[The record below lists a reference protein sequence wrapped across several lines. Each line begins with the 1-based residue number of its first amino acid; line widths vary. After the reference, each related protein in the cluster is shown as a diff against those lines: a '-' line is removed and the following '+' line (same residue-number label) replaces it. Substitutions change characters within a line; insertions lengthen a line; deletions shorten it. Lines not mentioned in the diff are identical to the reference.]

1 MSALQDEGEQNKEKQ
16 IIMQEEETQFRPES
30 PSAALAPI
38 IQQQKKQQQ
47 EGQEEEEED
56 KEKEKEQKL
65 TSTRLVSIKV
75 TSRDIAISI
84 LVLFLKHTATPS
96 RGIFSQIE
104 TNNIATV
111 IDRLVNTTIMSEVIK
126 CVQEVI
132 VYLQWAQR
140 RGAFLLSESAKIWE
154 CIQLLM
160 PQTASSQ
167 VVTTAVT
174 AV

>member
-16 IIMQEEETQFRPES
+16 IMMQEEETQFRPES

-47 EGQEEEEED
+47 QEGQEEED
-56 KEKEKEQKL
+56 KEKEQKL

>member
-38 IQQQKKQQQ
+38 IQQQKKQQ
-47 EGQEEEEED
+47 QEEEEED

>member
-47 EGQEEEEED
+47 QEGQEEED
-56 KEKEKEQKL
+56 KEKEQKL